1 MDFITTGVIAST
13 IYDVLKRGA
22 QLSGDILKS
31 RLGSWIKDEV
41 VADALAT
48 ELAKLNINDELS
60 ELAINRRL
68 ENSSQLLTLLQEINA
83 QAAIAAPSTINT
95 VTQTHSGSGDNVA
108 GNKIT
113 Q

>member
-83 QAAIAAPSTINT
+83 KAAIAAPSTINT
-95 VTQTHSGSGDNVA
+95 VTQTHNGSGDNVA

>member
-83 QAAIAAPSTINT
+83 KAAIVTPSTINT
-95 VTQTHSGSGDNVA
+95 VTQTHNGSGDNVA